1 MEWIIVVIIL
11 ALVIAA
17 FIKPTKGTG
26 YNYRQKGPLFTAA
39 ERSFLGVLD
48 AAVSDNYRVFG
59 KVRVADII
67 NPVKGMDRKD
77 WQIAFNKISS
87 KHFDYVLCSKDK
99 LEVIAVIELDDKSH
113 NTKKA
118 IKRDALLESA
128 CKSAELNLVRF
139 QAKSG
144 YQVQAVREK
153 IDLAINPLGSV
164 ESLNKSSKSDA
175 LKRAVS

>member
-1 MEWIIVVIIL
+1 MEWIVVAIVLV
-11 ALVIAA
+11 AVIAT
-17 FIKPTKGTG
+17 FIKPPAGKG
-26 YNYRQKGPLFTAA
+26 YSYRKRGPLFTAA

-48 AAVSDNYRVFG
+48 QAVSENYRVFG

-67 NPVKGMDRKD
+67 NPEKGMDRKS

-87 KHFDYVLCSKDK
+87 KHFDYVLCSKDN

-118 IKRDALLESA
+118 INRDALLEDA
-128 CKSAELNLVRF
+128 CKSAEVKLIRF

-144 YQVQAVREK
+144 YQVQTVRENIYLVLK
-153 IDLAINPLGSV
+153 PPESV
-164 ESLNKSSKSDA
+164 GSLNKSSKPDA
-175 LKRAVS
+175 LKRDVS

>member
-1 MEWIIVVIIL
+1 MEWIIAVFILVVVIS
-11 ALVIAA
+11 V
-17 FIKPTKGTG
+17 FIKAPSGNG
-26 YNYRQKGPLFTAA
+26 YNYRQRGPLFTAA

-48 AAVSDNYRVFG
+48 QAVSDSYRIFG

-67 NPVKGMDRKD
+67 NPAKGMGRKN

-113 NTKKA
+113 NAKKV
-118 IKRDALLESA
+118 INRDVLLENA
-128 CKSAELNLVRF
+128 CKSAELILVRF

-144 YQVQAVREK
+144 YQIEVVREQ
-153 IDLAINPLGSV
+153 IDLALNPP
-164 ESLNKSSKSDA
+164 
-175 LKRAVS
+175 VSADVLIK

>member
-1 MEWIIVVIIL
+1 MEWIIVVIV
-11 ALVIAA
+11 LVVVISA
-17 FIKPTKGTG
+17 FIKSSAGKG
-26 YNYRQKGPLFTAA
+26 YNYRQRGPLFTAA

-48 AAVSDNYRVFG
+48 QAVSDNYRVFG
-59 KVRVADII
+59 KIRVADVIS
-67 NPVKGMDRKD
+67 PAKGMDRKN

-118 IKRDALLESA
+118 TNRDALLENA
-128 CKSAELNLVRF
+128 CKSAELKLIRF

-144 YQVQAVREK
+144 YQVQAVREH
-153 IDLAINPLGSV
+153 INLALNPLESA
-164 ESLNKSSKSDA
+164 ESLNKSSKLDA
-175 LKRAVS
+175 LKRAIT